1 MQMQRSLLDGIVW
14 ILFAGGIVGFAM
26 ALDKLFHNGTPAE
39 YGVLGIGGG
48 FWLISCAVAIL
59 IRNRLA

>member
-1 MQMQRSLLDGIVW
+1 MHKSILDAIIW
-14 ILFAGGIVGFAM
+14 ILLAGGLVGFAV
-26 ALDKLFHNGTPAE
+26 ALVKLFSGGTPDE

-59 IRNRLA
+59 IRNKIP

>member
-1 MQMQRSLLDGIVW
+1 MHKSILDGIIWV
-14 ILFAGGIVGFAM
+14 LLAGGLVGFAM
-26 ALDKLFHNGTPAE
+26 ALLKLFGGGTPDE

-59 IRNRLA
+59 IRHRLA